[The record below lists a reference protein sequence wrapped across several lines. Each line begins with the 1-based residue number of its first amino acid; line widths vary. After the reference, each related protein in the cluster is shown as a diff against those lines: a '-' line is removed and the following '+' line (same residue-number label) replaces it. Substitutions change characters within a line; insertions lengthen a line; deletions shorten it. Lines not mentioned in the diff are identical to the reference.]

1 MAQPIVMHKCI
12 TGNLAFFGTIEQAFP
27 NFVPGKNS
35 LLVLDARDLR
45 CLDQFGVEAD
55 KFLGVGS
62 HRSQGA
68 ELVHNR
74 NRGIDA
80 MLERW
85 WQPALFLASAV
96 EARSAVAQVGTSGAG
111 GETPPFASVSC

>member
-1 MAQPIVMHKCI
+1 
-12 TGNLAFFGTIEQAFP
+12 
-27 NFVPGKNS
+27 
-35 LLVLDARDLR
+35 
-45 CLDQFGVEAD
+45 
-55 KFLGVGS
+55 
-62 HRSQGA
+62 
-68 ELVHNR
+68 
-74 NRGIDA
+74 